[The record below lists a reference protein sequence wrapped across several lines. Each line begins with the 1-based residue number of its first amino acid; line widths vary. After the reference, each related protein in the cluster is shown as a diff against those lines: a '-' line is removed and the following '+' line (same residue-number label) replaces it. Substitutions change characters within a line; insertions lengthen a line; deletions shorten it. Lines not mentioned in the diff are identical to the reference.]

1 MRIVILGL
9 GNILLTDEGS
19 GVHVIDKGEK
29 TCLLPAKLEIIK
41 DMAP

>member
-19 GVHVIDKGEK
+19 GVHVIDQGEK
-29 TCLLPAKLEIIK
+29 TCLLPAEFEII
-41 DMAP
+41 DGMAS